1 VALLSHLISYASG
14 SSFGTMGIVF
24 PLVGPLAHA
33 IGNGDRAYLL
43 HCIGAALGGATF
55 GNVCSPISDT
65 TILSVLA
72 TKCDLQAHVATIT
85 PYALLA
91 AATALLIG
99 EVPVGAG
106 LYGPVAGLL
115 LGTGAMTAFVRVFG
129 K

>member
-1 VALLSHLISYASG
+1 
-14 SSFGTMGIVF
+14 MGIVL
-24 PLVGPLAHA
+24 PLVGPLALA
-33 IGNGDRAYLL
+33 LGGGDRGYLL

-65 TILSVLA
+65 TILSILA
-72 TKCDLQAHVATIT
+72 TKCDMQAHVATIT

-91 AATALLIG
+91 AATALLVG

-115 LGTGAMTAFVRVFG
+115 LGTGAMTGFIRAFG